1 VFLVGTTLTDDE
13 KARLD
18 ALAKWARRVL
28 DDNDFE
34 GRDERRSARFS
45 MNASMSLLPID
56 MQTLRPR
63 LDRRTAVIGKDLS
76 DIGVGIVSN
85 QPLNDDLYFLEVIG
99 QPGILLIR
107 KARERLVRGSI
118 RDYGFMILD
127 RYDSFQ
133 HLRDM

>member
-1 VFLVGTTLTDDE
+1 VGTTLTDDE

-34 GRDERRSARFS
+34 ES
-45 MNASMSLLPID
+45 MNLTMSLLPIEKD
-56 MQTLRPR
+56 SLRPR
-63 LDRRTAVIGKDLS
+63 LDKRVAVIGKDLS
-76 DIGVGIVSN
+76 DFGIGIVSN
-85 QPLNDDLYFLEVIG
+85 VPLNDDLYFLEFVG

-107 KARERLVRGSI
+107 KARERMVRGSI

-133 HLRDM
+133 QLRDT

>member
-1 VFLVGTTLTDDE
+1 MGTTLTDDE

-34 GRDERRSARFS
+34 GREERRAPRES
-45 MNASMSLLPID
+45 MNLTMSLLPIEKD
-56 MQTLRPR
+56 SLRPR
-63 LDRRTAVIGKDLS
+63 LDKRVAVIGKDVS
-76 DIGVGIVSN
+76 DFGIGIVSN
-85 QPLNDDLYFLEVIG
+85 VPLDDDLYFLEFVG

-107 KARERLVRGSI
+107 KARERMVRGSI

-133 HLRDM
+133 QLRDT

>member
-1 VFLVGTTLTDDE
+1 MVATLTDDE
-13 KARLD
+13 RARLD

-34 GRDERRSARFS
+34 GRDERRANRTS
-45 MNASMSLLPID
+45 MNAEMTLLPLEKNS
-56 MQTLRPR
+56 LRPR
-63 LDRRTAVIGKDLS
+63 LDRRVAVIGKDLS
-76 DIGVGIVSN
+76 DVGIGIVSN
-85 QPLNDDLYFLEVIG
+85 QPLEDELYFCEVVG
-99 QPGILLIR
+99 QSGVLLIR

-133 HLRDM
+133 HLREM

>member
-1 VFLVGTTLTDDE
+1 MGTTLTEDE
-13 KARLD
+13 RARLD

-34 GRDERRSARFS
+34 GREERRSPRS
-45 MNASMSLLPID
+45 CMNAEMTLLPLEKNS
-56 MQTLRPR
+56 LRPR
-63 LDRRTAVIGKDLS
+63 LDRRVAVIGKDLS
-76 DIGVGIVSN
+76 DVGLGIVSN
-85 QPLNDDLYFLEVIG
+85 QPLDDDLYFCEVIG
-99 QPGILLIR
+99 QGGVMLIR

-133 HLRDM
+133 HLREM